1 MLAPRPGAKKHRSR
15 RAKLNKSS
23 RTKTVRQNRKQ
34 DKQASTVKQFEHRIE
49 KMIQANELLL
59 PKLFD
64 DAAIEAF
71 SKSQR

>member
-15 RAKLNKSS
+15 KAKLNKSS

-49 KMIQANELLL
+49 KMIVVA
-59 PKLFD
+59 K
-64 DAAIEAF
+64 
-71 SKSQR
+71 KSFCCLTEIARSNNYGK